1 MYHVEYTPRAIKA
14 LRSLPANW
22 RTRIVDKIDALA
34 LNPFAPNNN
43 VKKLRGREGYRLRVG
58 DWRILYDIDEGKIIL
73 LVIDIGARG
82 GVYDKH

>member
-1 MYHVEYTPRAIKA
+1 MYQVEYTPRAIKA

-43 VKKLRGREGYRLRVG
+43 VTKLRGREGYRLRVG
-58 DWRILYDIDEGKIIL
+58 DWRILYDLDEGKIIL